1 MLHKLELTNF
11 KKHESLTVDFT
22 TGLNVFRAANEAGKS
37 SIYHAI
43 RYAFWGSRALP
54 DSLEETATWGKPVS
68 SLRVSLEF
76 SIAGIPYKIVRHKGG
91 AELTGEG
98 LVVSGQAEVTA
109 HVERLTGANMAVGMA
124 TLLASQGGLQGSL
137 DGSAVAL
144 IEKLS
149 NLGLVDA
156 IVGRVQ
162 ENLPCGNTKLIEQQ
176 LSAMTDL
183 EVPIDDAP
191 DYVAEIQRASISILS
206 AQLELDT
213 QESNWRDRQETV
225 KAASARI
232 SADSVR
238 EGKLRAAEVRLQ
250 QAQRAVALP
259 VDEYDGPSISELEL
273 KVAEQVSA
281 DEIRN
286 AYVKF
291 EKAEKLIKSRL
302 AMPGLEVEKLRDVAN
317 AKMAE
322 LVKLDRRLAVETA
335 HVTAAAIN
343 EESCKLCGKNLTDVP
358 EVVAVNS
365 QVAEKLSELKGQS
378 LACSMRLDE
387 IQKEIHGYAD
397 VLNAAST
404 YATYLASI
412 AKYVKI
418 DESTTPTTAEFTAQ
432 LPQASDIDWSTK
444 LSARRKQLVQF
455 ERDKASYETEVR
467 NVEKIKA
474 ELVDLRNCL
483 QEPGDAELVAKHKSD
498 GDALR
503 AQGEALTRMRNDLAI
518 LREKDSAAKAAFAAR
533 MSQYVQKKEQKASLS
548 EMLQKYNS
556 NNALIKKL
564 REVRPVVAR
573 ELWALVLSSVSHTFS
588 QIRGVQSTVT
598 RSDTKFLID
607 GKPASVYSGSTQDS
621 LGLAIRIVLQ
631 KTFLP
636 NVDSMLLDEVAA
648 GCDST
653 REEAMIACLSASG
666 FPQTM
671 LVTHSELAD
680 TFASNL
686 IVI

>member
-1 MLHKLELTNF
+1 MLHKLELINF

-22 TGLNVFRAANEAGKS
+22 AGLNVFRAANEAGKS

-76 SIAGIPYKIVRHKGG
+76 SIAGISYKIVRHKGG

-149 NLGLVDA
+149 NLGLVDT

-213 QESNWRDRQETV
+213 QESNWRDRQEAV

-250 QAQRAVALP
+250 QAQRAAVQP
-259 VDEYDGPSISELEL
+259 VDNYAGPSVGELEI
-273 KVAEQVSA
+273 KVAEHGAA
-281 DEIRN
+281 DEIHK
-286 AYVKF
+286 AYARF
-291 EKAEKLIKSRL
+291 EKAEKLVKSRL
-302 AMPGLEVEKLRDVAN
+302 TVPKLEVENLSIAAKLKLAD
-317 AKMAE
+317 
-322 LVKLDRRLAVETA
+322 LVKLDRQLAVETA

-358 EVVAVNS
+358 EVVAVNT
-365 QVAEKLSELKGQS
+365 QVAEKLAELRGKS
-378 LACSMRLDE
+378 MACSIRLEE
-387 IQKEIHGYAD
+387 IQKELHGYAD
-397 VLNAAST
+397 VLNAANTYST
-404 YATYLASI
+404 HMAGI
-412 AKYVKI
+412 AKYVKL
-418 DESTTPTTAEFTAQ
+418 DESTTPATAEFTSK
-432 LPQASDIDWSTK
+432 LPEVSDIDWSTK
-444 LSARRKQLVQF
+444 LSARRRQLVQF
-455 ERDKASYETEVR
+455 ERDKATYETEVR
-467 NVEKIKA
+467 NIEKIRA
-474 ELVDLRNCL
+474 ELVDLRNSL
-483 QEPGDAELVAKHKSD
+483 QELGDSDLVTQHKVDWDSI
-498 GDALR
+498 R
-503 AQGEALTRMRNDLAI
+503 TKGESLTRMRNDLSI
-518 LREKDSAAKAAFAAR
+518 IREKDSAAKAAFAAR
-533 MSQYVQKKEQKASLS
+533 MTQYVQKKGQKTNLS

-564 REVRPVVAR
+564 REIRPVVAR

-636 NVDSMLLDEVAA
+636 NVDFMLLDEVAA
-648 GCDST
+648 GCDSV

-671 LVTHSELAD
+671 LVTHSERAD

>member
-22 TGLNVFRAANEAGKS
+22 AGLNVFRAANEAGKS

-76 SIAGIPYKIVRHKGG
+76 SIAGISYKIVRHKGG

-124 TLLASQGGLQGSL
+124 TLLASQGGLQSSL

-149 NLGLVDA
+149 NLGLVDT

-176 LSAMTDL
+176 LSTMTDL
-183 EVPIDDAP
+183 EVPIEDAP

-213 QESNWRDRQETV
+213 QESNWRDRQEAV

-250 QAQRAVALP
+250 QAQRAAVQP
-259 VDEYDGPSISELEL
+259 VDNYAGPSVDELEI
-273 KVAEQVSA
+273 KVAEHGAA
-281 DEIRN
+281 DEIHK
-286 AYVKF
+286 AYARF
-291 EKAEKLIKSRL
+291 EKAEKLVKSRL
-302 AMPGLEVEKLRDVAN
+302 TVPKLEVENLRIAAKLKLAD
-317 AKMAE
+317 
-322 LVKLDRRLAVETA
+322 LVKLDRQLAVETA

-358 EVVAVNS
+358 EVVAVNT
-365 QVAEKLSELKGQS
+365 QVAEKLAELRGKS
-378 LACSMRLDE
+378 MACSIHLEE
-387 IQKEIHGYAD
+387 IQKELHGYAD
-397 VLNAAST
+397 VLNAANTYST
-404 YATYLASI
+404 HMAGI
-412 AKYVKI
+412 AKYVKL
-418 DESTTPTTAEFTAQ
+418 DESTTPATAEFTSQ
-432 LPQASDIDWSTK
+432 LPEVSDIDWSTK

-455 ERDKASYETEVR
+455 ERDKATYETEVR
-467 NVEKIKA
+467 NIEKIRA
-474 ELVDLRNCL
+474 ELVDLRNSL
-483 QEPGDAELVAKHKSD
+483 QELGDSDLVTQHKVDWDSI
-498 GDALR
+498 R
-503 AQGEALTRMRNDLAI
+503 TKGESLTRMRNDLSI
-518 LREKDSAAKAAFAAR
+518 IREKDSAAKAAFAAR
-533 MSQYVQKKEQKASLS
+533 MTQYVQKKGQKTNLS

-564 REVRPVVAR
+564 REIRPVVAR

-636 NVDSMLLDEVAA
+636 NVDFMLLDEVAA
-648 GCDST
+648 GCDSV

>member
-22 TGLNVFRAANEAGKS
+22 AGLNVFRAANEAGKS

-76 SIAGIPYKIVRHKGG
+76 SIAGISYKIVRHKGG

-124 TLLASQGGLQGSL
+124 TLLASQGGLQSSL

-149 NLGLVDA
+149 NLGLVDT

-176 LSAMTDL
+176 LSTMTDL

-213 QESNWRDRQETV
+213 QESNWRDRQEAV

-250 QAQRAVALP
+250 QAQRAAVQP
-259 VDEYDGPSISELEL
+259 VDNYAGPSVDELEI
-273 KVAEQVSA
+273 KVAEHGAA
-281 DEIRN
+281 DEIHK
-286 AYVKF
+286 AYARF
-291 EKAEKLIKSRL
+291 EKAEKLVKSRL
-302 AMPGLEVEKLRDVAN
+302 TVPKLEVENLRIAAKLKLAD
-317 AKMAE
+317 
-322 LVKLDRRLAVETA
+322 LVKLDRQLAVETA

-358 EVVAVNS
+358 EVVAVNT
-365 QVAEKLSELKGQS
+365 QVAEKLAELRGKS
-378 LACSMRLDE
+378 MACSIHLEE
-387 IQKEIHGYAD
+387 IQKELHGYAD
-397 VLNAAST
+397 VLNAANTYST
-404 YATYLASI
+404 HMAGI
-412 AKYVKI
+412 AKYVKL
-418 DESTTPTTAEFTAQ
+418 DESTTPATAEFTSQ
-432 LPQASDIDWSTK
+432 LPEVSDIDWSTK

-455 ERDKASYETEVR
+455 ERDKATYETEVR
-467 NVEKIKA
+467 NIEKIRA
-474 ELVDLRNCL
+474 ELVDLRNSL
-483 QEPGDAELVAKHKSD
+483 QELGDSDLVTQHKVDWDSI
-498 GDALR
+498 R
-503 AQGEALTRMRNDLAI
+503 TKGESLTRMRNDLSI
-518 LREKDSAAKAAFAAR
+518 IREKDSAAKAAFAAR
-533 MSQYVQKKEQKASLS
+533 MTQYVQKKGQKTNLS

-564 REVRPVVAR
+564 REIRPVVAR

-636 NVDSMLLDEVAA
+636 NVDFMLLDEVAA
-648 GCDST
+648 GCDSV

>member
-22 TGLNVFRAANEAGKS
+22 AGLNVFRAANEAGKS

-76 SIAGIPYKIVRHKGG
+76 SIAGISYKIVRHKGG

-124 TLLASQGGLQGSL
+124 TLLASQGGLQSSL

-149 NLGLVDA
+149 NLGLVDT

-176 LSAMTDL
+176 LSTMTDL

-213 QESNWRDRQETV
+213 QESNWRDRQEAV

-250 QAQRAVALP
+250 QAQRAAVQP
-259 VDEYDGPSISELEL
+259 VDNYAGPSVDELEI
-273 KVAEQVSA
+273 KVAEHGAA
-281 DEIRN
+281 DEIHK
-286 AYVKF
+286 AYARF
-291 EKAEKLIKSRL
+291 EKAEKLVKSRL
-302 AMPGLEVEKLRDVAN
+302 TVPKLEVENLRIAAKLKLAD
-317 AKMAE
+317 
-322 LVKLDRRLAVETA
+322 LVKLDRQLAVETA

-358 EVVAVNS
+358 EVVAVNT
-365 QVAEKLSELKGQS
+365 QVAEKLAELRGKS
-378 LACSMRLDE
+378 MACSIRLEE
-387 IQKEIHGYAD
+387 IQKELHGYAD
-397 VLNAAST
+397 VLNAANTYST
-404 YATYLASI
+404 HMAGI
-412 AKYVKI
+412 AKYVKL
-418 DESTTPTTAEFTAQ
+418 DESTTPATAEFTSQ
-432 LPQASDIDWSTK
+432 LPEVSDIDWSTK
-444 LSARRKQLVQF
+444 LSARRNLF
-455 ERDKASYETEVR
+455 
-467 NVEKIKA
+467 
-474 ELVDLRNCL
+474 
-483 QEPGDAELVAKHKSD
+483 
-498 GDALR
+498 
-503 AQGEALTRMRNDLAI
+503 
-518 LREKDSAAKAAFAAR
+518 
-533 MSQYVQKKEQKASLS
+533 SLS
-548 EMLQKYNS
+548 EIRLHM
-556 NNALIKKL
+556 KL
-564 REVRPVVAR
+564 
-573 ELWALVLSSVSHTFS
+573 
-588 QIRGVQSTVT
+588 
-598 RSDTKFLID
+598 KF
-607 GKPASVYSGSTQDS
+607 
-621 LGLAIRIVLQ
+621 
-631 KTFLP
+631 
-636 NVDSMLLDEVAA
+636 
-648 GCDST
+648 
-653 REEAMIACLSASG
+653 
-666 FPQTM
+666 
-671 LVTHSELAD
+671 
-680 TFASNL
+680 
-686 IVI
+686 VI